1 MLPALSNEAAP
12 LILLATALVVFLGI
26 EAWRRASRRATRH
39 AREVELLQARLETL
53 RDENWELAERE
64 ERYRDLVKAQ
74 GDVIIR
80 KDLKGRLN
88 YVNDVFC
95 DTFSLTRADVIGKQF
110 LPEVPEGEQQKIL
123 GSFSGLALPPY
134 RVRFD
139 QRVQTSRGPR
149 WFAWEEFAIRDEDGR
164 LKEIQTVGRDITE
177 RKQAEEKLAEALE
190 QAKAASRAKSL
201 FLATMSHEIRTP
213 MNGIIGMTQL
223 LLDSGLT
230 AAQRS
235 YAGAVKS
242 SGEALLAIIND
253 ILDYSKIEAGK
264 ITLEEHPFDLPSAVE
279 SVAELLAP
287 RAFERG
293 LEIVSEIEPGIA
305 RRVMGD
311 EPRIRQVLLNLAGN
325 AIKFTSEGGVVLRLR
340 LGDYAYPDDKLHLI
354 IEVEDTGIGMDAGTL
369 ETIFEDFA
377 QADQSHSRRYE
388 GTGLGLAITRRL
400 VLVMGGRIE
409 VESTPQKG
417 SLFRVH
423 LPLGQV
429 AEEQP
434 PVPQLEGLRLVILED
449 RPLVVPALARA
460 AAYVGAD
467 VTCVASRTA
476 LEEHLRRDR
485 ADIFMCMIEGA
496 AGEGA
501 ELARLARRL
510 NPGIATLVLLRPQ
523 ERDHLPVLTGHEQAA
538 FDAYLVRPVR
548 TTSLLTRLAALAD
561 GIEATD
567 EEEAEDGTG
576 ATPAAA
582 DTESL
587 NILVAEDNEIN
598 ALLTRTLL
606 EHVGHKVTIAQNGQ
620 KAIEALEAH
629 EAGTFDVVLMDLHMP
644 GMDGFE
650 ATAHIRNL
658 NDARNAIPII
668 ALTANA
674 MAEDR
679 QNCLNAGM
687 DDYLSKPVA
696 ADALARTLLRWA
708 GKQSPNIANPAAKA
722 V

>member
-1 MLPALSNEAAP
+1 MLPAFTNDPAP

-26 EAWRRASRRATRH
+26 EAWRRAARRATRH

-80 KDLKGRLN
+80 KDLKGRLS

-95 DTFSLTRADVIGKQF
+95 DTFNRSRADVIGKQF
-110 LPEVPEGEQQKIL
+110 LPDLPEGEQQQLL

-139 QRVQTSRGPR
+139 QRIQTSRGPR

-177 RKQAEEKLAEALE
+177 RKQAEEKLGEALE

-230 AAQRS
+230 AAQKS

-264 ITLEEHPFDLPSAVE
+264 ITLEEHHFDLPSAVE

-325 AIKFTSEGGVVLRLR
+325 AIKFTSEGGVALRLR
-340 LGDYAYPDDKLHLI
+340 LGNYKYPDEKLHLI
-354 IEVEDTGIGMDAGTL
+354 IEVEDTGIGMDAGTV

-417 SLFRVH
+417 SIFRVH
-423 LPLGQV
+423 LPLGHV
-429 AEEQP
+429 VEEQP
-434 PVPQLEGLRLVILED
+434 VVPQLEGTRLLILED
-449 RPLVVPALARA
+449 RPLVVPALAQAARRA
-460 AAYVGAD
+460 GAD
-467 VTCVASRTA
+467 VACVESRQL
-476 LEEHLRRDR
+476 LETYLRDNQ
-485 ADIFMCMIEGA
+485 ADIFMCMIEGT

-523 ERDHLPVLTGHEQAA
+523 ERDQLPELTGHADAAHLELSKKRA
-538 FDAYLVRPVR
+538 FDRQQNNYSHKNRHLQYH
-548 TTSLLTRLAALAD
+548 TS
-561 GIEATD
+561 
-567 EEEAEDGTG
+567 
-576 ATPAAA
+576 
-582 DTESL
+582 ESL
-587 NILVAEDNEIN
+587 PS
-598 ALLTRTLL
+598 R
-606 EHVGHKVTIAQNGQ
+606 
-620 KAIEALEAH
+620 
-629 EAGTFDVVLMDLHMP
+629 F
-644 GMDGFE
+644 
-650 ATAHIRNL
+650 
-658 NDARNAIPII
+658 
-668 ALTANA
+668 
-674 MAEDR
+674 
-679 QNCLNAGM
+679 
-687 DDYLSKPVA
+687 
-696 ADALARTLLRWA
+696 
-708 GKQSPNIANPAAKA
+708 
-722 V
+722 